1 MRLVPGYRVWVA
13 VRYSH
18 SCAMAAVA
26 RPVGR
31 GSSRMVN
38 VPSPGSMSPLQV
50 NAWRTRA
57 CASWFARAYPV
68 WTRMARARAVA
79 VLNAAMRIAWLI
91 SLVWMSRTCWPG
103 LTWAR
108 GSLAGMA
115 RWAAW
120 AVSRLDSAA
129 RRSAVSLSWS
139 ALVIS
144 RVTPGGGDTASS
156 RAASVAARA
165 RSYLIGVIG
174 PTT

>member
-1 MRLVPGYRVWVA
+1 M
-13 VRYSH
+13 
-18 SCAMAAVA
+18 
-26 RPVGR
+26 
-31 GSSRMVN
+31 
-38 VPSPGSMSPLQV
+38 
-50 NAWRTRA
+50 
-57 CASWFARAYPV
+57 
-68 WTRMARARAVA
+68 RMARARAVA
-79 VLNAAMRIAWLI
+79 VLNAAMRIAWVI

-120 AVSRLDSAA
+120 AVSRKVSAA

-144 RVTPGGGDTASS
+144 RVTPGGGDIASS

-165 RSYLIGVIG
+165 RSYLALAARTCLWAFFLAGLGTIRAGSSSVVAYASWESKSECIRAYRK
-174 PTT
+174 